1 MVIKIYFAL
10 VAALAAKATLPRY
23 AAALLD
29 GDPERA
35 YDSVADVSDRGNRQ
49 LIEGDGDRLL
59 AVSDA
64 LLLLDR
70 DEEAEQEY
78 RRAQKACRSA
88 DDRLRIMSCRNA
100 GWQALKR
107 ARYFA
112 AHSCFARMASDDG
125 ATLEQA
131 IEASIGMGI
140 VHHLM
145 GQQRHAAEALEQAG
159 QLAREADDPLWRDT
173 VALLAL
179 DCAVRIEVCG
189 SACLADHAFWQSGRE
204 SDAFITGAAAQRLSP
219 EALHATRVPRPLID
233 NHLDYL
239 RQLHAV
245 SDGDAAASLRL
256 AAIAADGAFWP
267 GHSVPAEA
275 KIAAVLAAL
284 GGGFGAMAERLL
296 DTLTKREME
305 GVAPRWNLDLLYARA
320 KVAQQRGQMQ
330 SALQLY
336 ASYSREALH
345 CLRSEAVQAPVAGS
359 RRSASAPTS
368 SDDIAMRLPAKYRRA
383 YRYIVEHIADHGLTT
398 REVAAHIQVTERALQ
413 MMFKHSLGVSPGALI
428 RQMRLEGIR
437 DELRTDAR
445 GGVTVLDTA
454 RRWGVNSRSTLVKSY
469 RKQFNESPSETL
481 NG

>member
-10 VAALAAKATLPRY
+10 AAALAAKDHLPRF

-35 YDSVADVSDRGNRQ
+35 YESVADVSDRGNRQ
-49 LIEGDGDRLL
+49 LIEGDGERLL

-78 RRAQKACRSA
+78 RRAQKACRNA
-88 DDRLRIMSCRNA
+88 DDRLRVMSCRNA

-107 ARYFA
+107 ARFFA

-125 ATLEQA
+125 ATLEQS
-131 IEASIGMGI
+131 IEAQMGMGI

-145 GQQRHAAEALEQAG
+145 GQQRHAAAALEHAA
-159 QLAREADDPLWRDT
+159 QLAQEAHDPLWSDT
-173 VALLAL
+173 IALLAL

-189 SACLADHAFWQSGRE
+189 SALLADHAFWQSGRE
-204 SDAFITGAAAQRLSP
+204 SDSFITGSATQRVLP
-219 EALHATRVPRPLID
+219 ESLQKLRVQRPLID
-233 NHLDYL
+233 HHLDYL

-245 SDGDAAASLRL
+245 ADGDSEASLRL
-256 AAIAADGAFWP
+256 AAITGDGAFWP
-267 GHSVPAEA
+267 GRGVPAEA

-284 GGGFGAMAERLL
+284 GGGFGALAERLL
-296 DTLTKREME
+296 ETLTKREID

-320 KVAQQRGQMQ
+320 KVAAQRGQMQ

-345 CLRSEAVQAPVAGS
+345 CLRAEAVQAPVAGS
-359 RRSASAPTS
+359 RGNVGASAS
-368 SDDIAMRLPAKYRRA
+368 DDVSMRLPAKYRRA
-383 YRYIVEHIADHGLTT
+383 YRYIVEHIAEHGLTT
-398 REVAAHIQVTERALQ
+398 RDVAAHIQVTERALQ
-413 MMFKHSLGVSPGALI
+413 MMFKNSLGVSPGALI

-437 DELRTDAR
+437 DALRTDAH

-469 RKQFNESPSETL
+469 RKQFHESPSETL